1 MNLPKVPHDFVIV
14 HSVSK
19 TYFRK
24 MDGAKPV
31 FGPGLPDAQKFNDED
46 AARVALS
53 KFPSVA
59 RVLCDVTPR
68 RK

>member
-24 MDGAKPV
+24 MDGAKAV
-31 FGPGLPDAQKFNDED
+31 MGPGLHDAKKFVDED
-46 AARVALS
+46 EARTALS
-53 KFPSVA
+53 KFPPVA
-59 RVLCDVTPR
+59 RALCDVTPR

>member
-19 TYFRK
+19 TYFK
-24 MDGAKPV
+24 YMEGSKPV
-31 FGPGLPDAQKFNDED
+31 FGKGLHDAKKFNDMES
-46 AARVALS
+46 AGTALS
-53 KFPSVA
+53 KFPPVA